1 MINEAV
7 KEPSAATAQGVRQH
21 ARSAEAFSFICSLIH
36 SDASA
41 SPSVRQSARWP
52 CGCMHWEGERERGVQ
67 DAGRGDEEM
76 GRQPVGSGCCRQ
88 KQWGGEEGCSGL
100 ALFC

>member
-1 MINEAV
+1 MINEAG
-7 KEPSAATAQGVRQH
+7 KEPSAATAPGARQH
-21 ARSAEAFSFICSLIH
+21 ARSAQAFSFICSLIH

-52 CGCMHWEGERERGVQ
+52 CGCMHWEGGGGGVQ
-67 DAGRGDEEM
+67 DAEE
-76 GRQPVGSGCCRQ
+76 GSGSCRQ
-88 KQWGGEEGCSGL
+88 QKQSDRVRGRKEKEGGSGL